1 MCQKYESYMAVD
13 CRQSY
18 CNNKQ
23 AYFLAH
29 PAYASVT
36 AISREE
42 DESTLALQ

>member
-1 MCQKYESYMAVD
+1 MKVIWQSTVD
-13 CRQSY
+13 KAIATINRLT
-18 CNNKQ
+18 
-23 AYFLAH
+23 FLAH